1 LQIAAQNLSMTH
13 IVAQA
18 VGPGP
23 GYKDGRAK
31 LKDAE
36 RGEWD
41 VVETTGMVRA
51 SYGDTAPAP
60 PIVCGA
66 FLSCGRIHL
75 LR

>member
-1 LQIAAQNLSMTH
+1 M
-13 IVAQA
+13 QA

-31 LKDAE
+31 PKEAQ

-41 VVETTGMVRA
+41 VVQSMDLVRER
-51 SYGDTAPAP
+51 YGDEAAAP
-60 PIVCGA
+60 PVVCGA